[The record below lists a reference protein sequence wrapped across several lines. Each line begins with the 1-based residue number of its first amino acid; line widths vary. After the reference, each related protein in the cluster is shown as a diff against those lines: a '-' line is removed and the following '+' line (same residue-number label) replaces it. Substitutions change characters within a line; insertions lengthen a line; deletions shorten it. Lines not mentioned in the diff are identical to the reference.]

1 MSDASTGATLTLERD
16 TPATLVPIG
25 TAGVLLKGSEVCI
38 TQRLGSHITVVS
50 DGRMYR
56 IDGRHADALG
66 LNDRQSEALPAPTT
80 REEAENAVIEQLA
93 TCYDPEISINIV
105 ELGLV
110 YRCEVQAAD
119 ESGIGWKV
127 DIDMTLTAPGCGMGS
142 ILTQEVHD
150 KLSRIPGIG
159 QVNVELVWDPP
170 WSLERMSDTAKLQA
184 GLW

>member
-1 MSDASTGATLTLERD
+1 MSDAPVGETLTLARD
-16 TPATLVPIG
+16 TPATLVPLG
-25 TAGVLLKGSEVCI
+25 TAGVLLKGSEVRI

-66 LNDRQSEALPAPTT
+66 LIDARSEQRPAPTT

-93 TCYDPEISINIV
+93 TCYDPEIPVNIV

-110 YRCEVQAAD
+110 YRCEVQPAGD
-119 ESGIGWKV
+119 GGTGWKV
-127 DIDMTLTAPGCGMGS
+127 DIDMTLTAPGCGMGA
-142 ILTQEVHD
+142 ILTDEVRS
-150 KLSRIPGIG
+150 KIGRIPG
-159 QVNVELVWDPP
+159 VERVDVELVWDPP
-170 WSLERMSDTAKLQA
+170 WSIERMSEAARLQS